1 MQTQRTRTQ
10 LDIINKLESGAE
22 RVDMTDILYSYRQL
36 SKLYSQEGNLVDAK
50 LAADKVAYLEAANPV
65 SAQQFYIDEMEE
77 YDDIDADALSA
88 LYRGLAEIYKETGDD
103 AGFSN
108 AQAHATELQDLFVAS
123 GKSKRSTPRSEMPSA
138 RGSEKGGSTPRADRG
153 DRTDMGDRGGG
164 GSDKGSPPQ

>member
-1 MQTQRTRTQ
+1 
-10 LDIINKLESGAE
+10 
-22 RVDMTDILYSYRQL
+22 MTDILYSYRQL
-36 SKLYSQEGNLVDAK
+36 RELCSQVGDVFGAK

-88 LYRGLAEIYKETGDD
+88 LYRGLAEICQESGDN

-123 GKSKRSTPRSEMPSA
+123 GKSKRSTPRSELPSA
-138 RGSEKGGSTPRADRG
+138 RSSEKGGSTPRTDR
-153 DRTDMGDRGGG
+153 GDRGGG
-164 GSDKGSPPQ
+164 GSDKGSNSLPQ

>member
-10 LDIINKLESGAE
+10 LEIINKLESGAE
-22 RVDMTDILYSYRQL
+22 RVDMADILYSYRQL
-36 SKLYSQEGNLVDAK
+36 SKLYTQEGNVVEAK

-88 LYRGLAEIYKETGDD
+88 LYRGLAEICNESGDN
-103 AGFSN
+103 AGFSS

-123 GKSKRSTPRSEMPSA
+123 GKSKRSTPRSELPSA
-138 RGSEKGGSTPRADRG
+138 RSSEKGGSTPRTDR
-153 DRTDMGDRGGG
+153 GDRGGG
-164 GSDKGSPPQ
+164 GSDKGSNSLPQ